1 MSRTPRDSAYMRVA
15 AGGEYDA
22 DWEEHYAPP
31 PPPKL
36 KRAAQAPKTI
46 ATVGLA
52 GADRWTRD
60 DYTADPYQSFAPLE
74 VDSELSSSEDGTPRK
89 ATVQPTPPRESPVDV
104 WARRRLRRAWR
115 FASVALIALVGG
127 LDAAAIDVSRS
138 ASLRRPRLAGG
149 LLVHDAAVLAAPNAA
164 TDDAELRRGRPA
176 PRMDVQG
183 RVRALR
189 RHGLEQRAAR
199 PRRPRLCPREMP
211 AGLRLLRNDC
221 GGGVPPAHD

>member
-1 MSRTPRDSAYMRVA
+1 MRVA

-138 ASLRRPRLAGG
+138 ASLRRPGVAGG
-149 LLVHDAAVLAAPNAA
+149 LLVHDAAVLAASNTA